1 MSAARADTPAPDDD
15 IRFTASRLLLCRS
28 DAEPR
33 LAIARCVGL
42 ADGKPRI
49 VDPIVRCRSCRWCR
63 RGLGEHCDNREVL
76 SPRRLLAEDS
86 RIPRSCLVEA
96 PEAVPLDLA
105 VHARAAGAAAHLADR
120 LVRESA
126 TYITLLADDPATDL
140 DGLVALRLLARRLP
154 QLRCLTA
161 SPRVIE
167 LCTRWGV
174 KHRPLAEVGLRRDQD
189 VVIDARAT
197 GPDPDSIGLVRP
209 RGKLAIL
216 GRRADIAIP
225 AHAIADA
232 EIELASVW
240 TGDPARGLRD
250 LLDSDA
256 GDDLDAMIA
265 KRAPMGAAD
274 DPLREAVTAGVLML
288 EAGE

>member
-1 MSAARADTPAPDDD
+1 MSPAPGKPSGPDDAP
-15 IRFTASRLLLCRS
+15 FTVLRLLLCRS
-28 DAEPR
+28 DAKPE

-42 ADGKPRI
+42 SGARLCI
-49 VDPIVRCRSCRWCR
+49 IDPIVRCKGCRWCR
-63 RGLGEHCDNREVL
+63 RGLGEHCDEREIL
-76 SPRRLLAEDS
+76 SPQRLLASDV
-86 RIPRSCLVEA
+86 RIPQSCLIEA

-126 TYITLLADDPATDL
+126 TYITLLADDPASDL

-189 VVIDARAT
+189 VVIDARST
-197 GPDPDSIGLVRP
+197 GPDNDSIGLVRP

-216 GRRADIAIP
+216 GRRDAIAIP
-225 AHAIADA
+225 AQDVADA
-232 EIELASVW
+232 EIELACVW

-250 LLDSDA
+250 LLASDA
-256 GDDLDAMIA
+256 GDDLDAMIT
-265 KRAPMGAAD
+265 KRSPVGAAD
-274 DPLREAVTAGVLML
+274 DPLREAVSAGVLML
-288 EAGE
+288 EADG